1 MSKTQD
7 KRAARKAEAQA
18 FVRARRQSQLQM
30 FEHAYGVGLRM
41 FEENKDKM
49 SPEEIE
55 VIEKMKIEQLET
67 LERLKREAHQDSEA

>member
-7 KRAARKAEAQA
+7 KKAARKAEAEA
-18 FVRARRQSQLQM
+18 FVRARRQAQLQM
-30 FEHAYGVGLRM
+30 FEHAFEVGLRM

-55 VIEKMKIEQLET
+55 VIEKMKADQLDT
-67 LERLKREAHQDSEA
+67 LERLKREANQDSEA